1 MVLISE
7 IHFDPSV
14 FFCFLFSLVTTSRYE
29 TPIMYFFLN
38 GGKRPGTRL
47 SARAKTIE
55 PGEGKSIARLAPL
68 AFFFFFC
75 CFTLFSGFRPSA
87 APDPRLRWYLQ
98 IVHLREQTVC
108 LIFQTS
114 K

>member
-68 AFFFFFC
+68 AFFFFFAVSL
-75 CFTLFSGFRPSA
+75 CFLASAPVRHLIPGYGGTSRLSTLES
-87 APDPRLRWYLQ
+87 RLC
-98 IVHLREQTVC
+98 V
-108 LIFQTS
+108 
-114 K
+114 